1 MDAGLKEATHM
12 RPVRYSPEEW
22 QLRLE
27 LAACYR
33 LTDWMGWT
41 ELIYNHITAR
51 IPGTSAGTEPSS
63 SEKPQ
68 FLINPFGLHY
78 SEVTASNLLKID
90 IEGNKL
96 EESPHPIL
104 LAGFIIHSA
113 IHAAREDAHCI
124 MHTHTTAGMAV
135 SCKQDGL
142 RADNFYSVMLDGKVA
157 YHDFEGVT
165 TDSGEQARIVAS
177 LGNSNQLIF
186 RNHGLLSIG
195 SSVPDMFFAHW
206 RLNRACEIQLATDTL
221 AGPVQAISPE
231 VIAATPARMRTASK
245 VGNQGNPNMV
255 FQAMLRKAG
264 IRYIDLV

>member
-1 MDAGLKEATHM
+1 MDAGLKEATQM
-12 RPVRYSPEEW
+12 RPARYSVEEW

-51 IPGTSAGTEPSS
+51 VPGTGVD
-63 SEKPQ
+63 KH

-78 SEVTASNLLKID
+78 SEVTASNLMKID
-90 IEGNKL
+90 LEGNKL
-96 EESPHPIL
+96 EDSPHPIL

-113 IHAAREDAHCI
+113 IHAARDDAHCI

-142 RADNFYSVMLDGKVA
+142 RADNFYSVMLNGKVA

-165 TDSGEQARIVAS
+165 TDTGEQARIVAS
-177 LGNSNQLIF
+177 LGNRNQLIF

-195 SSVPDMFFAHW
+195 SNVADMFFAHW
-206 RLNRACEIQLATDTL
+206 RLNRACEIQLATDSLTGAVQPVPADVL
-221 AGPVQAISPE
+221 AS
-231 VIAATPARMRTASK
+231 TPARMRAASQ
-245 VGNQGNPNMV
+245 VGNQGNPAMV
-255 FQAMLRKAG
+255 FEAMLRKAG
-264 IRYIDLV
+264 IRYAELV

>member
-1 MDAGLKEATHM
+1 MDAGLKEATQM
-12 RPVRYSPEEW
+12 RPARYSAEEW

-51 IPGTSAGTEPSS
+51 VPDTGPD
-63 SEKPQ
+63 KH

-78 SEVTASNLLKID
+78 SEVTASNLNKID
-90 IEGNKL
+90 IDGNKL
-96 EESPHPIL
+96 DDSPHPIL

-113 IHAAREDAHCI
+113 IHAARDDAHCI

-142 RADNFYSVMLDGKVA
+142 RADNFYSVMLHGKVA

-165 TDSGEQARIVAS
+165 TDTGEQARIVAS
-177 LGNSNQLIF
+177 LGNRNQLIF

-195 SSVPDMFFAHW
+195 STVADMFFAHW

-221 AGPVQAISPE
+221 AGPVQAVAPE
-231 VIAATPARMRTASK
+231 VLATTPARMRGTSK
-245 VGNQGNPNMV
+245 VGNQGGPDMA
-255 FQAMLRKAG
+255 FQGMLRKAG
-264 IRYIDLV
+264 IRYADLV